1 MSKAFVIH
9 VHSGYG
15 PTHYDLM
22 LEEDQALATWQ
33 LADCPGELATGQQLP
48 ARKLKDH
55 RAAYLDYEGPVSGGR
70 GHVRLFDK
78 GAYETIHRTPDCWQV
93 RLDGQKLSGRFELRR
108 VGPSPDEWT
117 LESLGPAG

>member
-22 LEEDQALATWQ
+22 LEEAHALATWQ
-33 LADCPGELATGQQLP
+33 LADCPGELATGHRIP
-48 ARKLKDH
+48 ARKLNDH
-55 RAAYLDYEGPVSGGR
+55 RAAYLDYEGPISGGR
-70 GHVRLFDK
+70 GQVRRFDK
-78 GAYETIHRTPDCWQV
+78 GTYESLGKASDSWQV
-93 RLDGQKLSGRFELRR
+93 RLDGQALSGQFELRR

-117 LESLGPAG
+117 LEALGAGR